1 MNKNTK
7 FSAPNIKDFYGNISN
22 SYNKLY
28 EKEQLNK
35 IKLIKNNIKLDGLI
49 LDIGSGTGF
58 SKKYFKNLVQLDP
71 NMDMLKKSS
80 GLRVCAKAEFLPFK
94 DKTFNG
100 IISVTAL
107 HHTEINKVIQE
118 IKRVSKDAKLAFS
131 ILKRSSK
138 FLKIKNLLQKNF
150 NLKGIV
156 EKKDLIL
163 VSRTS

>member
-1 MNKNTK
+1 MNI
-7 FSAPNIKDFYGNISN
+7 SAPNIKDFYSKISN
-22 SYNKLY
+22 SYDKLY
-28 EKEQLNK
+28 REEQLNK
-35 IKLIKNNIKLDGLI
+35 IRTIKKNIKLNGLI

-58 SKKYFKNLVQLDP
+58 SKKYFKQLIQLDP
-71 NMDMLKKSS
+71 NIGMLKKSS

-94 DKTFNG
+94 DKTFDG
-100 IISVTAL
+100 IVSITVL
-107 HHTEINKVIQE
+107 HHTEINKVVEE
-118 IKRVSKDAKLAFS
+118 IKRVSKESKLAFS
-131 ILKRSSK
+131 ILRKSNK